1 MESQNKG
8 TTTIKSCLKASQI
21 RNIEGKTLGKDGK
34 PLVPMRQA
42 TRVTNLGPGTKGD
55 EGKEIQGGDAAPPVT
70 SADGTYDKVVTGNVT
85 SLGDKQKHV
94 HVNEASCWED
104 PNVHAMKSSF
114 VNIVSAEEE
123 VPKLNF
129 RTLISTSQVEDADC
143 VLPVASVIDA
153 QNNFENSLVGFF
165 VGKSVAFQLDK
176 VTKVPLWVKI
186 HKVPVVAYSAD
197 GLSLNGT
204 QIGKLNLL
212 DAFTSLMCK
221 DPWGRI
227 GYARALIEVSAE
239 KELKK
244 EVTMAIPIVN
254 GVGHTI
260 ETIKVEYEWKPSCC
274 CECHVFG
281 HALENCPKRVV
292 ESAKETNVENEDGFT
307 TVKSRKRKGKRADTV
322 QARNFEG
329 IKLSKPKPNFV
340 WSVKSNQASTTSK
353 KATTD
358 DEIPDTTNKKATD
371 VVLINSFNFLAE
383 EDRADWNDEITWQ
396 NAKRAVNVINES
408 DSEDVDQ
415 EIVLE
420 THPGQYAKGEST
432 LSKDVSH
439 VWTSN
444 GSWCSKGTRIILGWN
459 SNNVDINVV
468 SQDDQAARV
477 WIKADKK
484 EVFCSFIYAHNRYS
498 QRRALW
504 ENLGKHKVYVRNR
517 LWCLLGDFNAAL
529 NIEDKSMGS
538 SNIDISMREFKEC
551 VENIEVLDIPRSGL
565 QYTWNQK
572 PKGSSGLL
580 KNLDR
585 VMANMEFNDAFV
597 GGFCCLSTVPFM
609 DVVKMGWSIH
619 VSGFLMYRVVK
630 KLKYLKKP
638 FCKLLY
644 EKGNLHDNVERL
656 RMELDQR
663 FLKQKAKVEWLRV
676 GDSNSAYFHKAIK
689 SRISRNRINVVT
701 TLEGET
707 FTDENVAKAFVNH
720 YEVFLGQP
728 GITTPFCDVNLFYNR
743 LDVEDA
749 AAMVRPVTSQEV
761 KEAMFLMG
769 NDKAPGPDGY
779 TAAFLRNLGILFLRM
794 LLWPFKSSLLMIIAN
809 RIKECLKG
817 LISPNQSAF
826 VPGRRI
832 SDNILLTQELMHNY
846 HLDRGTPRCAFK
858 VDIQKA
864 YDTVDWEFL
873 RMVLISFGF
882 HNQMITWIMEC
893 VSTTSYS
900 VCVNG
905 DLHGYFKG
913 KRGLRQGDP
922 LSPYLFTLIMEVF
935 TLMLKRRARESPAF
949 TYHRYCSDLELINLC
964 FADDLF
970 IFAHGDPE
978 SATVIMEALDEFKN
992 ASGLVMSLPKST
1004 AYFCNVLNYTKHAI
1018 IQILPFEEGRLHVKY
1033 LGVPLVSSR
1042 LIYRDCKELIEKV
1055 QHRIRDWKNKSL
1067 SAAGRLQLVKS
1078 VIGSMHVYWAS
1089 VFILPSRVLLD
1100 FKQLMR
1106 NFLWAQGESQKG
1118 NSKVKDVIYNGG
1130 WAWPIELSSK
1140 YPLFSTI
1147 VVPTVS
1153 TSLDTL
1159 EWHSNGGASMP
1170 FSVETVWNCLRPRD
1184 VVVPWYN
1191 VVWDS
1196 MKVMAG
1202 LSNVMGSITI
1212 IVDTLIPMS
1221 KHRSA
1226 QSVIAK
1232 LVVAACCYYIWQE
1245 RNFRLFK
1252 NKKRSPQHVINCI
1265 KASVRLKLLSCYFKK
1280 SKDVMEVIR
1289 LWGLPDSLI
1298 R

>member
-1 MESQNKG
+1 MVQNYVNNTWSKFG
-8 TTTIKSCLKASQI
+8 FQKVI
-21 RNIEGKTLGKDGK
+21 RDDDDDVFYFKF
-34 PLVPMRQA
+34 
-42 TRVTNLGPGTKGD
+42 
-55 EGKEIQGGDAAPPVT
+55 
-70 SADGTYDKVVTGNVT
+70 T
-85 SLGDKQKHV
+85 SLSGM
-94 HVNEASCWED
+94 E
-104 PNVHAMKSSF
+104 
-114 VNIVSAEEE
+114 
-123 VPKLNF
+123 
-129 RTLISTSQVEDADC
+129 C
-143 VLPVASVIDA
+143 VLEQGPWMICNQPLILTKWSP
-153 QNNFENSLVGFF
+153 NLNLS
-165 VGKSVAFQLDK
+165 KDK

-186 HKVPVVAYSAD
+186 YKVPVVAYSAD
-197 GLSLNGT
+197 GLSLIGT
-204 QIGKLNLL
+204 QI
-212 DAFTSLMCK
+212 
-221 DPWGRI
+221 
-227 GYARALIEVSAE
+227 VSTK

-260 ETIKVEYEWKPSCC
+260 ETMKVEYEWKPSCC
-274 CECHVFG
+274 YECHVFG

-371 VVLINSFNFLAE
+371 VVLNNSFDLLAE

-408 DSEDVDQ
+408 DSKDVDQ

-420 THPGQYAKGEST
+420 THPGQYAKGAST
-432 LSKDVSH
+432 LSKDVRQVIYENNLSIFAILESH
-439 VWTSN
+439 VTSSRLEFLCSHVFRQWSWTSN

-468 SQDDQAARV
+468 SQDDQAMHARV

-517 LWCLLGDFNAAL
+517 PWCLLGDFNAAI

-551 VENIEVLDIPRSGL
+551 VDNIDSVIDIPRSCLNIHGTR
-565 QYTWNQK
+565 Q
-572 PKGSSGLL
+572 PKEIFMPP
-580 KNLDR
+580 KKFDR

-597 GGFCCLSTVPFM
+597 GVFCCLSTVPYF
-609 DVVKMGWSIH
+609 GSFP
-619 VSGFLMYRVVK
+619 SLK

-638 FCKLLY
+638 FRKLLY

-656 RMELDQR
+656 RVELDQVQR
-663 FLKQKAKVEWLRV
+663 DLDADPSNAILREEE
-676 GDSNSAYFHKAIK
+676 AIY
-689 SRISRNRINVVT
+689 
-701 TLEGET
+701 GET

-728 GITTPFCDVNLFYNR
+728 GITTPFCDVNFFYNR

-749 AAMVRPVTSQEV
+749 ADMVRPVTSQEV
-761 KEAMFLMG
+761 KEAMFSMG
-769 NDKAPGPDGY
+769 NDKAPSPDGY
-779 TAAFLRNLGILFLRM
+779 TAAFFKESWDIISKDVTMAVQEFFVNGK
-794 LLWPFKSSLLMIIAN
+794 LLKELNHTLIALIPKVTAPS
-809 RIKECLKG
+809 RINDYRP
-817 LISPNQSAF
+817 ISCCNVMSTKPNQSAF

-913 KRGLRQGDP
+913 KRGLQQGDP
-922 LSPYLFTLIMEVF
+922 LSQYLFTLIMEVF
-935 TLMLKRRARESPAF
+935 TLMLKRRARESPVF

-978 SATVIMEALDEFKN
+978 SATVIMDALDEFKN
-992 ASGLVMSLPKST
+992 AS
-1004 AYFCNVLNYTKHAI
+1004 
-1018 IQILPFEEGRLHVKY
+1018 
-1033 LGVPLVSSR
+1033 GVPLVSSR

-1100 FKQLMR
+1100 FEQLMR

-1118 NSKVKDVIYNGG
+1118 KSKVAWEVVCLPMKEGG
-1130 WAWPIELSSK
+1130 LGVRRLELFNK
-1140 YPLFSTI
+1140 ALM
-1147 VVPTVS
+1147 
-1153 TSLDTL
+1153 
-1159 EWHSNGGASMP
+1159 EWHSDGGVSMP
-1170 FSVETVWNCLRPRD
+1170 FSVATVWNCLRPRD

-1191 VVWDS
+1191 VVWFNYCISRHAFHMWLVVKRQLKAHDMLRQWDIHGSLLSFQCPLCDGQPDSHEHLFFECTFAMQVWDS

-1202 LSNVMGSITI
+1202 ISNVMCSITV
-1212 IVDTLIPMS
+1212 IVDILIPMS

-1226 QSVIAK
+1226 RSVIAK

-1245 RNFRLFK
+1245 RNFRLLK
-1252 NKKRSPQHVINCI
+1252 NKKRSPQHVIDCI

-1280 SKDVMEVIR
+1280 SKDAMEVIR

>member
-42 TRVTNLGPGTKGD
+42 VRATNLGPGTKCD
-55 EGKEIQGGDAAPPVT
+55 KGKEIQGGDAAPPVT
-70 SADGTYDKVVTGNVT
+70 SADGTYDKVVAGNVT

-94 HVNEASCWED
+94 HVNESSCWED

-129 RTLISTSQVEDADC
+129 KTLISTSQAEDADC

-153 QNNFENSLVGFF
+153 QNKFENSPVGFF
-165 VGKSVAFQLDK
+165 VGKSVAFQLFTSLSGMERVLEQGPWMIRNQPLILTKWSPNLNLSKDK

-197 GLSLNGT
+197 GLSLIGT
-204 QIGKLNLL
+204 QIGKPILL
-212 DAFTSLMCK
+212 DAFTSSMCK

-227 GYARALIEVSAE
+227 GYALALIEVSAK

-260 ETIKVEYEWKPSCC
+260 ETMKVEYEWKPSCC
-274 CECHVFG
+274 YECHVFG

-340 WSVKSNQASTTSK
+340 WSVN
-353 KATTD
+353 
-358 DEIPDTTNKKATD
+358 D
-371 VVLINSFNFLAE
+371 VVLNNSFDLLAE

-396 NAKRAVNVINES
+396 IAKRAVNVINES
-408 DSEDVDQ
+408 DSEDDDQ

-420 THPGQYAKGEST
+420 THPGQYAKGAST

-439 VWTSN
+439 
-444 GSWCSKGTRIILGWN
+444 N

-468 SQDDQAARV
+468 SQDDQAMHARV

-517 LWCLLGDFNAAL
+517 PWCLLGDFNAAL

-551 VENIEVLDIPRSGL
+551 VDNIEVLDIPRSGL

-572 PKGSSGLL
+572 PKESSGLL
-580 KNLDR
+580 KKLDR

-597 GGFCCLSTVPFM
+597 GAFAVFQPYRTSDHSPAVLKIPISAKGGPKPF
-609 DVVKMGWSIH
+609 KFTN
-619 VSGFLMYRVVK
+619 FLTVK

-638 FCKLLY
+638 FRKLLY

-656 RMELDQR
+656 RVELDQVQR
-663 FLKQKAKVEWLRV
+663 DLDADPSNAILREEE
-676 GDSNSAYFHKAIK
+676 AIY
-689 SRISRNRINVVT
+689 
-701 TLEGET
+701 GET
-707 FTDENVAKAFVNH
+707 FTDENVAKTFFNH
-720 YEVFLGQP
+720 YKVFLGQP
-728 GITTPFCDVNLFYNR
+728 DQRF
-743 LDVEDA
+743 
-749 AAMVRPVTSQEV
+749 
-761 KEAMFLMG
+761 KEAMFSMG

-779 TAAFLRNLGILFLRM
+779 TAAFFKESWDIISKDVTMAVQEFFVND
-794 LLWPFKSSLLMIIAN
+794 LLSTD
-809 RIKECLKG
+809 IKECLKG

-864 YDTVDWEFL
+864 YDTIDWEA
-873 RMVLISFGF
+873 
-882 HNQMITWIMEC
+882 
-893 VSTTSYS
+893 
-900 VCVNG
+900 
-905 DLHGYFKG
+905 K
-913 KRGLRQGDP
+913 GLRQGDP

-978 SATVIMEALDEFKN
+978 SATVIMEDLDEFKN
-992 ASGLVMSLPKST
+992 AS
-1004 AYFCNVLNYTKHAI
+1004 
-1018 IQILPFEEGRLHVKY
+1018 
-1033 LGVPLVSSR
+1033 GVPLVSSR

-1100 FKQLMR
+1100 FEQLMR

-1118 NSKVKDVIYNGG
+1118 KSKVAWEVVCLPMKEGGLGVHEYKLRGRNFFEVPFRGNMTWGWRKILQLRPLIRDHIWFRIGDGATCSLWFDKWCSSSPLASIVTSRDIHRAGLDMSSKVNDVIYNGG

-1140 YPLFSTI
+1140 YPLLSTI

-1153 TSLDTL
+1153 TTLDSL
-1159 EWHSNGGASMP
+1159 EWHSDGGVSMP
-1170 FSVETVWNCLRPRD
+1170 FSVATVWNCLRPRD
-1184 VVVPWYN
+1184 VVVPWVTIGFVNYCIHDLHFTCGWWLN
-1191 VVWDS
+1191 VS
-1196 MKVMAG
+1196 
-1202 LSNVMGSITI
+1202 
-1212 IVDTLIPMS
+1212 
-1221 KHRSA
+1221 
-1226 QSVIAK
+1226 
-1232 LVVAACCYYIWQE
+1232 
-1245 RNFRLFK
+1245 
-1252 NKKRSPQHVINCI
+1252 
-1265 KASVRLKLLSCYFKK
+1265 
-1280 SKDVMEVIR
+1280 
-1289 LWGLPDSLI
+1289 
-1298 R
+1298 